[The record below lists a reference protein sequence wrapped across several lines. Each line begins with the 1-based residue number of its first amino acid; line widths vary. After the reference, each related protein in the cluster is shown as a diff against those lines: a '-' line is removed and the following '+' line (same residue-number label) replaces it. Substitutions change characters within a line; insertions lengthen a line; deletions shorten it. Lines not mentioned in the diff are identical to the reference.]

1 MGVQWRPISGSI
13 HDLHVSAP
21 GPYVAA
27 GGFFKNLVCGFQKSI
42 FHRLVRCVQ
51 KARNQSLGLLLGQ
64 FDPHLPW
71 FRRISILRGFKNFRI
86 FGDHAIFEVSLKWGW
101 PPPLYVGPTIRAW
114 EIEPSHLGA
123 PYSQEGC
130 KSVGGRRFHGWYG
143 PIIHGISQISIF
155 ILGLPILLG
164 GAISFTNS
172 LRKCPWFWILKNF
185 QKMLTRHFQINLAV
199 LIFESEIVLDLIY
212 QVPGLDFHYL
222 DRKNML
228 THLETTNDFLSK
240 EFVKK
245 TTGPEAQKKTL
256 FASRWVNIFFR
267 SR

>member
-101 PPPLYVGPTIRAW
+101 PPPSICWTDHPGMRNRTIALGSPIFTGGMQKCNWSKVAW
-114 EIEPSHLGA
+114 SIWTDHPWYLTDFNFYFGA
-123 PYSQEGC
+123 SNFA
-130 KSVGGRRFHGWYG
+130 RRGDFLHK
-143 PIIHGISQISIF
+143 F
-155 ILGLPILLG
+155 
-164 GAISFTNS
+164 
-172 LRKCPWFWILKNF
+172 LKE
-185 QKMLTRHFQINLAV
+185 MSMI
-199 LIFESEIVLDLIY
+199 
-212 QVPGLDFHYL
+212 LDFEKLPENAHQTPPDQFGGSNVWVWDSFGSNL
-222 DRKNML
+222 PSSRL
-228 THLETTNDFLSK
+228 GFPLS
-240 EFVKK
+240 
-245 TTGPEAQKKTL
+245 GPEKYVDP
-256 FASRWVNIFFR
+256 SGDN
-267 SR
+267 